1 MEFTGSI
8 FLNGEAELNF
18 TNAFNLSSKWFV
30 YYEDNAQLESFWNI
44 GDGEQ
49 YWYRVEG
56 ICSRI
61 TCNDMGVEIESSE
74 CETDFLFL
82 TVVSARS
89 LKQLCQILKKP
100 SLNPPA
106 KIKIN
111 SVKRY
116 TRPVLKD
123 PNGLEDCNIL
133 VEQEICH
140 IPECFDFCIDDD
152 ATLLFSFDTKVTR
165 VYTPAVE
172 IKNVNISGDFN
183 IFRNWY
189 EEFASPLKNLNL
201 TSETEFLISKQ
212 NFQASGEIRLNSD
225 SDYYSNFYIAQSD
238 GELILF
244 GTNSASSP
252 NYNYQSGGVIN
263 LSLGY
268 SRIKRDLEIVG
279 NFNLSGKAQQVV
291 SYNSYGILNLSGQ
304 ASTLSPRYTCTPDGV
319 VLLGLS
325 FEVNRINYGIINVR
339 FGFESTVSSLSVEFL
354 ESIQSSN
361 LTINQELISP
371 SCACTE
377 LPMFLIL
384 NHGLSNANILKEFLK
399 RNNLSLEDNI
409 AIRYKSKSNSW
420 QTVRHLRGFGTD
432 GILIEK
438 WNIVFDL
445 CCFQDIGDS
454 YWKLLMSIKRLISNN
469 EDYETKFLL
478 DIPNDVSCVNNN
490 LNMNIRYDSFFD
502 EFYVNNNLLTSTL
515 NYDEIGLFK
524 SRFWTNNPNF
534 VIKIGPQTT
543 YRVDPTINL
552 RPIFPT

>member
-8 FLNGEAELNF
+8 FLNGKAELNF
-18 TNAFNLSSKWFV
+18 TNVFNLSSKWFV
-30 YYEDNAQLESFWNI
+30 YYEDNSQLESFWNI

-56 ICSRI
+56 ICSRM

-82 TVVSARS
+82 TVLTATS

-100 SLNPPA
+100 TLNAPT

-133 VEQEICH
+133 VEQKICH
-140 IPECFDFCIDDD
+140 VPECFDFCIDQDS
-152 ATLLFSFDTKVTR
+152 TSLFSFETKVTR
-165 VYTPAVE
+165 IFIPSVE
-172 IKNVNISGDFN
+172 IKNLNISGDFK

-189 EEFASPLKNLNL
+189 KDFISPLKNLNL
-201 TSETEFLISKQ
+201 TSETDFLISKQ
-212 NFQASGEIRLNSD
+212 NFEASGEIILS
-225 SDYYSNFYIAQSD
+225 SKFDYYSNFYVAKPD

-252 NYNYQSGGVIN
+252 NYNYQSDGEIN

-268 SRIKRDLEIVG
+268 SKIKRDLEIVS
-279 NFNLSGKAQQVV
+279 NFNLNGNSQQFI
-291 SYNSYGILNLSGQ
+291 SYNYYGILNLSGR
-304 ASTLSPRYTCTPDGV
+304 ADTLSPRYTYAPDGAI
-319 VLLGLS
+319 VLGS
-325 FEVNRINYGIINVR
+325 GFEVNRINYGIVNVR
-339 FGFESTVSSLSVEFL
+339 FGLESTVSNLSVEFL
-354 ESIQSSN
+354 ESFQSNN
-361 LTINQELISP
+361 LTINQELVSP
-371 SCACTE
+371 SCACSD

-384 NHGLSNANILKEFLK
+384 NHGLYNANILKEFLK
-399 RNNLSLEDNI
+399 RNNLSLEDSVT
-409 AIRYKSKSNSW
+409 IRYKSRSNSW
-420 QTVRHLRGFGTD
+420 QTVKHLNGFGTD

-438 WNIVFDL
+438 WNILFDL
-445 CCFQDIGDS
+445 CCFEDVGDS
-454 YWKLLMSIKRLISNN
+454 YWKLLMSIKRIISNN
-469 EDYETKFLL
+469 EDFETKFLL
-478 DIPNDVSCVNNN
+478 DIPNNVSCVNNN
-490 LNMNIRYDSFFD
+490 LNMNIKYDSFSD
-502 EFYVNNNLLTSTL
+502 DFYVNNNLLASTL

-543 YRVDPTINL
+543 YRSDPTINL